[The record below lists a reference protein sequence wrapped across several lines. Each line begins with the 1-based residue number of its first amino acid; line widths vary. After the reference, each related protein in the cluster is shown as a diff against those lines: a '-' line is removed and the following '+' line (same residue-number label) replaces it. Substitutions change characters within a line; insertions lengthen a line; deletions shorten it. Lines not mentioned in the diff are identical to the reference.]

1 MIKIRDYLK
10 FQAIILIISL
20 AFLIGIIVGMII

>member
-10 FQAIILIISL
+10 FQALVLGISL
-20 AFLIGIIVGMII
+20 AFLIGMIVGMII